1 MKPDT
6 STGHKGLE
14 LEEPL
19 LFELNGQDRSG
30 VDLREPDVANN
41 RLGGLERTALIGL
54 PGLSEPEVV
63 RHFVRLSQK
72 NYSIDGNLYPLGSCS
87 MKHNPRLNEKIARLP
102 GFADAHPLQPESTVQ
117 GALQVLDTLGHWL
130 RTITGMPAVAL
141 SPAAGAH
148 GELCGLMAI
157 RSAHTAHGDPRT
169 RVLVPESAHG
179 TNPATA
185 ALCGYKVDPVPGND
199 RGRIDLASVK
209 AKIGEDVAAIM
220 LTNPNTLGLF
230 EDEVLEVAEA
240 VHSVGGYFYCDGA
253 NLNAIVGR
261 VRPGDL
267 GVDAMHINLHK
278 TFSTPHG
285 GGGPGSGPV
294 ALSEALAP
302 FAPLPM
308 VVKDGDLLR
317 LVETKN
323 GEAAQ
328 SLGRLR
334 SFHGQMGM
342 FTRAL
347 AYMMSHGADGLRQIA
362 EDAVLSANYL
372 LSQLQDDLS
381 VAYSAPC
388 MHEVLFDDKFLEGT
402 GVTTLDFAKAMID
415 EGYHP
420 MTVYFPL
427 VVHGAMLTEP
437 TESESKASLDHLIS
451 TLKFLANK
459 AKAGDM
465 TRFTEAPR
473 LAPRRRVDETA
484 AARNPVL
491 RWTPPAAVADA
502 AE

>member
-6 STGHKGLE
+6 STGHRGLE

-19 LFELNGQDRSG
+19 LFELDGRDRSG
-30 VDLREPDVANN
+30 VDLPEPDLSNN
-41 RLGGLERTALIGL
+41 RLGGLERTAPIGL

-72 NYSIDGNLYPLGSCS
+72 NYSIDGNLYPLGSCT
-87 MKHNPRLNEKIARLP
+87 MKHNPRINEKIARMP

-117 GALQVLDTLGHWL
+117 GALEVMDTLGHWL
-130 RTITGMPAVAL
+130 KTITGMPAVAL

-157 RSAHTAHGDPRT
+157 RSAHTANGNPRT

-185 ALCGYKVDPVPGND
+185 TLCGYKVDPVPGND
-199 RGRIDLASVK
+199 RGRIDLDAVK
-209 AKIGEDVAAIM
+209 AKMGDDVAAIM

-240 VHSVGGYFYCDGA
+240 IHSVGGYFYCDGA

-294 ALSEALAP
+294 AFSEALAP
-302 FAPLPM
+302 FAPLPQ
-308 VVKDGDLLR
+308 VVTKDGKLHLL
-317 LVETKN
+317 ETKTSD
-323 GEAAQ
+323 AAQ
-328 SLGRLR
+328 SFGRLR

-381 VAYSAPC
+381 VAYPAPC
-388 MHEVLFDDKFLEGT
+388 MHEVLFDDTFLEGT

-437 TESESKASLDHLIS
+437 TESESKASLDNLIS
-451 TLKFLANK
+451 TLKFLADK
-459 AKAGDM
+459 AKSGDAKH
-465 TRFTEAPR
+465 FTEAPR

-491 RWTPPAAVADA
+491 RWAPSPVADA

>member
-1 MKPDT
+1 
-6 STGHKGLE
+6 
-14 LEEPL
+14 
-19 LFELNGQDRSG
+19 
-30 VDLREPDVANN
+30 
-41 RLGGLERTALIGL
+41 
-54 PGLSEPEVV
+54 
-63 RHFVRLSQK
+63 
-72 NYSIDGNLYPLGSCS
+72 
-87 MKHNPRLNEKIARLP
+87 
-102 GFADAHPLQPESTVQ
+102 
-117 GALQVLDTLGHWL
+117 
-130 RTITGMPAVAL
+130 
-141 SPAAGAH
+141 
-148 GELCGLMAI
+148 MAI

-199 RGRIDLASVK
+199 RGRIDLASVR

-230 EDEVLEVAEA
+230 EDEVLGVAEA

-294 ALSEALAP
+294 AFSEALAP

-388 MHEVLFDDKFLEGT
+388 MHEVLFRRQIPGGHRGHHAGFRQGHDRRRLSPHDRLFSLGGPWGDADGT
-402 GVTTLDFAKAMID
+402 DGIREQGQPRSSDFDPEVFGKQSQGRGCDAFHRGPTAGSAPPGRRNGRRPQSRPALDSAR
-415 EGYHP
+415 G
-420 MTVYFPL
+420 
-427 VVHGAMLTEP
+427 G
-437 TESESKASLDHLIS
+437 
-451 TLKFLANK
+451 
-459 AKAGDM
+459 
-465 TRFTEAPR
+465 RR
-473 LAPRRRVDETA
+473 RRRV
-484 AARNPVL
+484 NPLPLGVGGGK
-491 RWTPPAAVADA
+491 RS
-502 AE
+502 

>member
-19 LFELNGQDRSG
+19 LFEMNGRDRSG
-30 VDLREPDVANN
+30 VDLPEPDLFRN
-41 RLGGLERTALIGL
+41 RLGGLERTAPIGL

-87 MKHNPRLNEKIARLP
+87 MKHNPRLNEKIARMP

-117 GALQVLDTLGHWL
+117 GALQVLDTLGLWL

-157 RSAHTAHGDPRT
+157 RSAHTADGDPRT

-209 AKIGEDVAAIM
+209 AKIGDDVAAIM

-294 ALSEALAP
+294 AFSEALAP

-308 VVKDGDLLR
+308 VVKDGDALR

-328 SLGRLR
+328 SLGRMR

-381 VAYSAPC
+381 VPYPAPC

-459 AKAGDM
+459 AKAGDV

-502 AE
+502 AD